1 MCVDIIC
8 CRAEPGMCCVC
19 GYHLLQSRAWSVLCV
34 RISSVAEQS
43 LECVVCVWISSV
55 AEQSLECVVC
65 EDIITSKN

>member
-1 MCVDIIC
+1 M
-8 CRAEPGMCCVC
+8 C